1 MKGESLIMPYADP
14 EKKRQYMKEYNKK
27 WYADN
32 RETRNLVGKAVDNKR
47 NLRLEKKKWLMSR
60 LGGGC
65 ERCGLEDEE
74 ILDVHHTDPSYK
86 DNRHKQIT
94 DYSWT
99 ALLNKAHTLALLC
112 SNCHRKHHAEERR
125 SNA

>member
-47 NLRLEKKKWLMSR
+47 NLRLEKKKWLFSR
-60 LGGGC
+60 LGGCC
-65 ERCGLEDEE
+65 ERCGLEYEE
-74 ILDVHHTDPSYK
+74 FLDIHHIDLSYK
-86 DNRHKQIT
+86 DIRH
-94 DYSWT
+94 
-99 ALLNKAHTLALLC
+99 
-112 SNCHRKHHAEERR
+112 
-125 SNA
+125 